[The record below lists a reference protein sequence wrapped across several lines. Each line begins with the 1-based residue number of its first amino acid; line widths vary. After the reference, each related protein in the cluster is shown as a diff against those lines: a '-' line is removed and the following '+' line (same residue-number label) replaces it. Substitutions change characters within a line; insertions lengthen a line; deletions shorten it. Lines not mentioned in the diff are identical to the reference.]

1 MGTIYENILNL
12 CAEKGIKP
20 GKMCGDLHLSRSLM
34 TDLKAGR
41 KKGVT
46 DKTAVKIAEYFG
58 VSVDRVFGVGKE
70 KSPSED
76 GVTFDDFTY
85 AMHGHSGDLTAADKD
100 ILLKLAAQMADTN
113 RRIKDAETDGDLQ

>member
-12 CAEKGIKP
+12 CEEKGIKA
-20 GKMCGDLHLSRSLM
+20 GKMCGDLQLSRSLM

-58 VSVDRVFGVGKE
+58 VSVDRVFGVEKE
-70 KSPSED
+70 KDPAGE
-76 GVTFDDFTY
+76 GEVTDDAIKF
-85 AMHGHSGDLTAADKD
+85 ALAGDAGKILTDDDMEKIRAFAAWT
-100 ILLKLAAQMADTN
+100 AQE
-113 RRIKDAETDGDLQ
+113 RRQKNE